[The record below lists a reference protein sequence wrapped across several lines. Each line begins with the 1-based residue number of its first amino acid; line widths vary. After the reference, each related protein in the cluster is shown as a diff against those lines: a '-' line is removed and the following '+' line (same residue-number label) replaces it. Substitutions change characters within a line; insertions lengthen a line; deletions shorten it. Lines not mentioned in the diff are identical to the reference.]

1 MLSAPVKVLYLS
13 HAPADVYE
21 IIRAEVPDG
30 FALVTLEGDSEAE
43 RLARIG
49 ECEVVIPAAAALRRP
64 HIAAAPK
71 LRLVHHQGVGYQ
83 DTVDVVALKE
93 RGIPLALTPEGTTE
107 GVAEHAVLL
116 MLAVAKLL
124 PFADAELRQGRWHV
138 NALRP
143 RSRQLFGKTIG
154 YVGMGRIGQA
164 TAERLRAF
172 GTTGLYCDD
181 LAPLAPARARELGV
195 ARARFHEVLAG
206 ADFLSL
212 HVPLT
217 PATRHLLSDETIARM
232 RPGAIVI
239 NTARGGLI
247 DEAALCRALS
257 AGHIGGA
264 GLDVFEA
271 EPMPVESPLCGF
283 TNVVLTPHISA
294 GTRDALSAKMRA
306 LFANVRRFYAGQPLR
321 NQVALD

>member
-1 MLSAPVKVLYLS
+1 MRAAPIKVLYLS
-13 HAPADVYE
+13 HAPNDVYD
-21 IIRAEVPDG
+21 IVRAKVPPG
-30 FALVTLEGDSEAE
+30 FTLVTLDSDSEAE
-43 RLARIG
+43 RMERIG

-64 HIAAAPK
+64 LIAAARR

-83 DTVDVVALKE
+83 DTVDVAALKE

-116 MLAVAKLL
+116 MLAVFKFL
-124 PFADAELRQGRWHV
+124 PHADAELRRGCWHV

-143 RSRQLFGKTIG
+143 RSRQLLGMTIG

-164 TAERLRAF
+164 TAERLKAF
-172 GTTGLYCDD
+172 GTKGIYCDD
-181 LAPLAPARARELGV
+181 LAPLPPARENELGLSRLHLELV
-195 ARARFHEVLAG
+195 LARADVV
-206 ADFLSL
+206 SL

-217 PATRHLLSDETIARM
+217 PATRHLLDERAMAQM

-247 DEAALCRALS
+247 DEAALCRALAS
-257 AGHIGGA
+257 GQIAGA

-271 EPMPVESPLCGF
+271 EPVAPENPLCRF
-283 TNVVLTPHISA
+283 INVVLTPHISA
-294 GTRDALSAKMRA
+294 GTRDALSAKMSA
-306 LFANVRRFYAGQPLR
+306 LFANVQRFYAGEPLR
-321 NQVALD
+321 NQVVLD